1 MSAPVPVLLMV
12 RELGPGGTERQ
23 LTELAR
29 TLDRTRF
36 EPHVACFHEGIRSA
50 ELRVES
56 IPILRLPIRSYLSL
70 GAWTGA
76 LQLGRYLR
84 TNRIQLVHTFDY
96 PLNCFGVPAARFFR
110 TPVVLSSQRAD
121 RRLNPRF
128 YQHALRVT
136 DRMVDAVV
144 VNCEGMQRHLLKDEH
159 VPMERIRLCY
169 NGLDTEQFHEAPRA
183 RPADLAG
190 ASLVV
195 GAVCVLRPEKSVATL
210 LDAFAHLASR
220 CTGLRLV
227 IVGSGPE
234 LAGLQA
240 RARALN
246 ITDACHF
253 APATADVPGWL
264 HAIDI
269 FVLPS
274 LSEALSNS
282 LMEAMACGC
291 AVIASD
297 TGGNPELV
305 ADRETGLLFQPGD
318 AVDLAAKLEILIE
331 QDKFRGQLARAG
343 AALMRDK
350 FSLPV
355 MARQMEAIY
364 DEFLGKAPYKR

>member
-23 LTELAR
+23 LTELAK

-36 EPHVACFHEGIRSA
+36 EPHVACFHEGIRA
-50 ELRVES
+50 EELREQG

-84 TNRIQLVHTFDY
+84 AHRIQLVHTFDY
-96 PLNCFGVPAARFFR
+96 PLNCFGVPVARFFR
-110 TPVVLSSQRAD
+110 TPVVLSSQRANRGLNPPRY
-121 RRLNPRF
+121 RRL
-128 YQHALRVT
+128 LRVT
-136 DRMVDAVV
+136 DRLVDAVV
-144 VNCEGMQRHLLKDEH
+144 VNCDAMRRHLMDDEG
-159 VPMERIRLCY
+159 VPVERIRLCH
-169 NGLDTEQFHEAPRA
+169 NGVDAERFH
-183 RPADLAG
+183 AG
-190 ASLVV
+190 TDELSGSLVI
-195 GAVCVLRPEKSVATL
+195 GAVCVLRPEKSVSTL
-210 LDAFAHLASR
+210 VDAFAHLIRSHA
-220 CTGLRLV
+220 GLRLA

-234 LAGLQA
+234 RAALEA
-240 RARALN
+240 RASALN
-246 ITDACHF
+246 IADACQF
-253 APATADVPGWL
+253 VPATADVAGWL
-264 HAIDI
+264 RKIDI

-318 AVDLAAKLEILIE
+318 AVDLAAKLEMLIE
-331 QDKFRGQLARAG
+331 QDKFRAQLARAA
-343 AALMRDK
+343 AALMREK
-350 FSLPV
+350 FSLSA
-355 MARQMEAIY
+355 MARRMEAIY
-364 DEFLGKAPYKR
+364 DEFLRR